1 MMKETLY
8 LEMIEQLSDEE
19 LLYKEPLF
27 LRIEVSSEEEARE
40 KAKEYESLF
49 EGRSYIKRLHIHKH
63 SPSGNIP
70 CEIKEL

>member
-1 MMKETLY
+1 MMKEILY
-8 LEMIEQLSDEE
+8 LEMIEQLSEEE

-63 SPSGNIP
+63 SPSGSIP

>member
-1 MMKETLY
+1 MKEILY
-8 LEMIEQLSDEE
+8 LEMIEQLSEEE

-63 SPSGNIP
+63 SPSGSIP

>member
-1 MMKETLY
+1 MKERLY
-8 LEMIEQLSDEE
+8 LEIIEQLSDEE
-19 LLYKEPLF
+19 LLFKQPLF

-40 KAKEYESLF
+40 KAKEYEPLF
-49 EGRSYIKRLHIHKH
+49 EGRKYTKRLHIHRH

>member
-1 MMKETLY
+1 MKEILY

-63 SPSGNIP
+63 SPSGSIP

>member
-1 MMKETLY
+1 MKERLY
-8 LEMIEQLSDEE
+8 LEIIEQLSDEE

-40 KAKEYESLF
+40 KAKEYEEIF
-49 EGRSYIKRLHIHKH
+49 KGRKYIKRLHIHKH
-63 SPSGNIP
+63 SSSGNIP